1 MRDDVSCPHVSEL
14 ICFSGD
20 SSKKKKGSSVVSSSR
35 KRNSTCKY
43 VDYPT
48 KESTLTCAR
57 TWARGRERER
67 GRRKGDIETTTAKVA
82 SSVPSVESG

>member
-67 GRRKGDIETTTAKVA
+67 GGREKGRHRDDDRQGCFISPV
-82 SSVPSVESG
+82 G